1 MLSHLGIENDIAI
14 KLELR
19 NVQGEMQLK
28 IKFFFKKV
36 LIWIPETILTLWG
49 QKLQQLHPH
58 QNKKS
63 WNLNRVK
70 NMIKLK
76 KKNNAMI
83 KHREREK
90 IV

>member
-36 LIWIPETILTLWG
+36 LI
-49 QKLQQLHPH
+49 
-58 QNKKS
+58 
-63 WNLNRVK
+63 
-70 NMIKLK
+70 
-76 KKNNAMI
+76 
-83 KHREREK
+83 
-90 IV
+90 